1 MKPVLLLFSLF
12 FLFSCATNPYKPY
25 KGGTGYSEIQT
36 GKGTYEIQ
44 FHGSSKQ
51 DGLKARE
58 YAIAR
63 AAEIAR
69 SENAPYFKIA
79 DNQTK
84 EGQEVRSYYSPGYYP
99 YYAYPGY
106 GYYYGGY
113 GGYYNYFETNPVVR
127 ITVTLEDSACD
138 GCRSTSQEIQEA
150 QASGIYQQHAG

>member
-1 MKPVLLLFSLF
+1 MKAGLLLFTLF
-12 FLFSCATNPYKPY
+12 FLISCASNPYKPY

-51 DGLKARE
+51 DGLKAKE

-84 EGQEVRSYYSPGYYP
+84 EGQEFKSYYSPGYYP
-99 YYAYPGY
+99 YYSYPGY
-106 GYYYGGY
+106 GYYYGWY
-113 GGYYNYFETNPVVR
+113 GSCYNYVETQPVVR
-127 ITVTLEDSACD
+127 ITVTLENEACD
-138 GCRSTSQEIQEA
+138 GCRSTNQEIQEA
-150 QASGIYQQHAG
+150 RASGILNQHAG